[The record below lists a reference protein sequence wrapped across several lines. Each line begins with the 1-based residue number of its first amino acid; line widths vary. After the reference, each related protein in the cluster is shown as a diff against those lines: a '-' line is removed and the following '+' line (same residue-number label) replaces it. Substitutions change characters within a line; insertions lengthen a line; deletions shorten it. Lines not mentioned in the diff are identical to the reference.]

1 MNQAAYLSPKRLSE
15 MKEIFG
21 MFESEKKDL
30 MKISDLGFAIKCLG
44 IRMSEEEEAVLIR
57 AEGKVRLG

>member
-1 MNQAAYLSPKRLSE
+1 
-15 MKEIFG
+15 

-57 AEGKVRLG
+57 AEGKVRLGKIGLCEVR